1 MESSYLKPRFFSLTF
16 ALSGIIKELVTM
28 TVAQFDTKEDQK
40 LTPLNWIGFAICVS
54 GIGCHSVFKLRD
66 QQRLNRGGVKVDPDG
81 GGGGVESSPLIE
93 REEGDEGSEEETIY
107 DAKL

>member
-1 MESSYLKPRFFSLTF
+1 MVQVKVVVETPFFSLTF

-54 GIGCHSVFKLRD
+54 GIGCHSFFKLRD

-81 GGGGVESSPLIE
+81 GGVESSPLIE
-93 REEGDEGSEEETIY
+93 REEEGSEFTT
-107 DAKL
+107 